1 MSFAD
6 PTYVSS
12 NRERLIA
19 QARRL
24 FAERGF
30 VEVSVDEIA
39 AGADL
44 TKGAVYYQFKDKT
57 DLFRAACRAVI
68 DDITDHVDQAHRKNP
83 LPRLEQLG
91 TGGPRLFD
99 AYASHEAQRLLLIEG
114 PAVLGFEKWMEL
126 LEPSGICLV
135 ANGLESWVEAGLLPA
150 EQAPALAHLLFG
162 AFIQGALRIAS
173 ASDPVAANAEVRTA
187 VDTLMHAFMRG
198 LKSDPAQ

>member
-1 MSFAD
+1 MSLD
-6 PTYVSS
+6 HSYSTT

-24 FAERGF
+24 FTERGF
-30 VEVSVDEIA
+30 AEVSVDEIA
-39 AGADL
+39 ANADL

-68 DDITDHVDQAHRKNP
+68 DDIADHVDASGRAKPQ
-83 LPRLEQLG
+83 PRLDQLG
-91 TGGPRLFD
+91 TGGSRLFD
-99 AYASHEAQRLLLIEG
+99 AYASQEAQRLLLIEG
-114 PAVLGFEKWMEL
+114 PAVLGFDRWMEL

-173 ASDPVAANAEVRTA
+173 AADPVAANTEVRAA

-198 LKSDPAQ
+198 LKAGKSA

>member
-1 MSFAD
+1 MSLD
-6 PTYVSS
+6 HSYSTT

-24 FAERGF
+24 FTERGYA
-30 VEVSVDEIA
+30 EVSVDEIA
-39 AGADL
+39 ANADL

-68 DDITDHVDQAHRKNP
+68 DDIADHVDASGRVQP
-83 LPRLEQLG
+83 QPRLDQLG
-91 TGGPRLFD
+91 TGGSRLFD
-99 AYASHEAQRLLLIEG
+99 AYASQEAQRLLLIDG
-114 PAVLGFEKWMEL
+114 PAVLGFDRWMEL

-173 ASDPVAANAEVRTA
+173 AADPVAANTEVRTA

-198 LKSDPAQ
+198 LKAGVDA